1 MRRVAAALVLALA
14 LAALPFPVLADVPEV
29 PFGSACG
36 VGVDFPID
44 GGWFFTQTGSDTG
57 RGYPVVDDDAAKFW
71 SAFQDLG
78 GIQAVGYP
86 VSHRFMLHGFLVQA
100 FQKMV
105 LQWDPSKNGVNVA
118 NTMDVLNRD
127 GHDDWLE
134 TFRQVPRHA
143 TLPEDAGVPF
153 SKIIENHLALLD
165 VNPAIRDA
173 YFAVPSWLTR
183 LGLPIA
189 YGDFGDMVAIRTQ
202 RAVLQQWLVD
212 VDWAR
217 AGQVVFAN
225 SGDLAKEAGQFPPE
239 SIEPIEHYIPSDVE
253 NLVAVDSAMPQQG
266 DAIGV
271 RVRTAA
277 GGVTL
282 SWNGQPAPLLCRAG
296 EWHAVLGTASTAM
309 TGPQE
314 LQVSV
319 GERMVDVSVEL
330 AERPFP
336 AVEFQIPESL
346 EDLLDDAVAQ
356 EERDFLY
363 SIVQRV
369 SGGPIWTGQFQR
381 PSSGRVTSPYGE
393 RRTLQPGSFM
403 SVHEGVDFA
412 ASTGTAIPAPN
423 RGRVAFV
430 GPLTIRGNTVILDHG
445 FGVYTLFYHLHD
457 FSASLGQVV
466 ERGATVGFVGSTG
479 RSTGPHI
486 HWEMYVAGATVD
498 PVRWVDGPFYTLG
511 DAESFVPAPA
521 GDSDPV
527 EG

>member
-29 PFGSACG
+29 PFGSSCG

-44 GGWFFTQTGSDTG
+44 RGWFFTQTGSDTG

-71 SAFQDLG
+71 TAFQELG

-143 TLPEDAGVPF
+143 TLAEDAGVPF

-212 VDWAR
+212 VEWAR

-225 SGDLAKEAGQFPPE
+225 SGDLAKEAGQFPPDAV
-239 SIEPIEHYIPSDVE
+239 EPIEHYIPSDLE

-296 EWHAVLGTASTAM
+296 EWHAVLG
-309 TGPQE
+309 
-314 LQVSV
+314 
-319 GERMVDVSVEL
+319 
-330 AERPFP
+330 RPP
-336 AVEFQIPESL
+336 
-346 EDLLDDAVAQ
+346 
-356 EERDFLY
+356 
-363 SIVQRV
+363 
-369 SGGPIWTGQFQR
+369 R
-381 PSSGRVTSPYGE
+381 P
-393 RRTLQPGSFM
+393 
-403 SVHEGVDFA
+403 
-412 ASTGTAIPAPN
+412 
-423 RGRVAFV
+423 
-430 GPLTIRGNTVILDHG
+430 
-445 FGVYTLFYHLHD
+445 
-457 FSASLGQVV
+457 
-466 ERGATVGFVGSTG
+466 
-479 RSTGPHI
+479 
-486 HWEMYVAGATVD
+486 
-498 PVRWVDGPFYTLG
+498 
-511 DAESFVPAPA
+511 
-521 GDSDPV
+521 
-527 EG
+527 